1 MTLAP
6 HETADLAGDE
16 DAVGPS
22 NRSFGLVFTAVFL
35 IVGTWPLVRH
45 GSPRVWALGVAAAF
59 LIAALLLPA
68 VLSPLNRAWLR
79 LGLAMHHVVNPVV
92 MALLFYGVVTPFALV
107 LRLAGKRF
115 GAASRPDPGA
125 ATYWIDRRGERV
137 SRMDQQF

>member
-1 MTLAP
+1 MTIAP
-6 HETADLAGDE
+6 HETADLVE
-16 DAVGPS
+16 DAAAVGPS

-35 IVGTWPLVRH
+35 VVGTWPLVRD
-45 GSPRVWALGVAAAF
+45 GNPRVWALVVAAGF
-59 LIAALLLPA
+59 LAAALVAPA

-92 MALLFYGVVTPFALV
+92 MAVLFYGVVTPFALV

-115 GAASRPDPGA
+115 TAASRPDPGA
-125 ATYWIDRRGERV
+125 ATYWIDRRSERA